1 VLLDVNVGAPGI
13 DEPSA
18 MQRAVFCA
26 AGAVTV
32 PLVLDSS
39 SPAALEA
46 GLKAADGKVLINS
59 VSGEAKSLRRVLPLA
74 KKYGAAVIG
83 LALDHKGIP
92 DTAEGR
98 LAIAKRIRNAARKLG
113 IPDSDIIIDCLT
125 LTVSAEQKRAAE
137 TLRAIRMVKQKLG
150 LSTVLGVSNI
160 SFGLPQR
167 PLISSAF
174 FAMAMEAGLDAAII
188 NPKDKA
194 MMAAWRS
201 AQVLLNRDH
210 QSAAYIEAY
219 RGEQAA
225 SDVPAAVSGMP
236 LSNRERLALAVI
248 NGDREGIVPLVEEAF
263 SEGLAPLQVSNE
275 GFLPG
280 LEEVGRRFE
289 KNIFFLPQV
298 MQSADTM
305 QAGFARLKQEMKG
318 QPFESRGRILMA
330 TVEGDIHD
338 IGKNIVCT
346 LLENHG
352 FEVFDIGKNVSAAT
366 IIAKA
371 REFSVHAV
379 GLSALMTTTMSE
391 MDNVI
396 KKLRAAGVKTF
407 PMVGGAVVT
416 QEYADRIGADLY
428 ARDAMEAVARIK

>member
-1 VLLDVNVGAPGI
+1 
-13 DEPSA
+13 
-18 MQRAVFCA
+18 M
-26 AGAVTV
+26 
-32 PLVLDSS
+32 
-39 SPAALEA
+39 
-46 GLKAADGKVLINS
+46 
-59 VSGEAKSLRRVLPLA
+59 
-74 KKYGAAVIG
+74 
-83 LALDHKGIP
+83 
-92 DTAEGR
+92 
-98 LAIAKRIRNAARKLG
+98 
-113 IPDSDIIIDCLT
+113 
-125 LTVSAEQKRAAE
+125 
-137 TLRAIRMVKQKLG
+137 
-150 LSTVLGVSNI
+150 
-160 SFGLPQR
+160 
-167 PLISSAF
+167 
-174 FAMAMEAGLDAAII
+174 AMAAGLDAAII

-194 MMAAWRS
+194 MMDAWRS
-201 AQVLLNRDH
+201 AMVLLNRDH
-210 QSAAYIEAY
+210 QAAAYIEAY
-219 RGEQAA
+219 RGE
-225 SDVPAAVSGMP
+225 PAAGTPVAPISAAP
-236 LSNRERLALAVI
+236 LSIRDQLTRAVI
-248 NGDREGIVPLVEEAF
+248 NGERDSIVALVEEAF
-263 SEGLAPLQVSNE
+263 SQGLTPLQVSNE

-289 KNIFFLPQV
+289 RNIFFLPQV

-305 QAGFARLKQEMKG
+305 QTGFARLKEEMKG

-371 REFSVHAV
+371 KEFSVHAV

-407 PMVGGAVVT
+407 TMVGGAVVT

-428 ARDAMEAVARIK
+428 ARDAMEAVARIKEILSAAD

>member
-1 VLLDVNVGAPGI
+1 
-13 DEPSA
+13 
-18 MQRAVFCA
+18 
-26 AGAVTV
+26 
-32 PLVLDSS
+32 VLDSS
-39 SPAALEA
+39 SPAALER

-59 VSGEAKSLRRVLPLA
+59 VSGEAKSMRRVLPLA
-74 KKYGAAVIG
+74 KKYGAAIIG
-83 LALDHKGIP
+83 LTLDAKGIP
-92 DTAEGR
+92 ETAEGR
-98 LAIAKRIRNAARKLG
+98 LAIARRIRNAARRHG

-125 LTVSAEQKRAAE
+125 LTVSAEQKRAVE
-137 TLRAIRMVKQKLG
+137 TLKAIRLVKSRLG

-167 PLISSAF
+167 PIISGTF
-174 FAMAMEAGLDAAII
+174 FAMAIEAGLDAAII

-194 MMAAWRS
+194 MMDAWRS
-201 AQVLLNRDH
+201 AMVLLNRDL
-210 QSAAYIEAY
+210 QAAAYIEAY

-225 SDVPAAVSGMP
+225 SATPVQASDKP
-236 LSNRERLALAVI
+236 LTIRERLSQAVI
-248 NGDREGIVPLVEEAF
+248 TGERDGIVALVEAAF
-263 SEGLAPLQVSNE
+263 AEGLTPMQVSNE

-289 KNIFFLPQV
+289 KNIYFLPQV

-318 QPFESRGRILMA
+318 QSFKSLGRILMA

-352 FEVFDIGKNVSAAT
+352 FEVFDIGKNVSAST
-366 IIAKA
+366 ILAKA
-371 REFSVHAV
+371 REHQVDIV

-391 MDNVI
+391 MENVI
-396 KKLRAAGVKTF
+396 KKLKAAGIKTF
-407 PMVGGAVVT
+407 SMIGGAVVT
-416 QEYADRIGADLY
+416 QEYADRIGADIY
-428 ARDAMEAVARIK
+428 AKDAMEAVAKVKLLLAVEA